1 MLRRRADRCQVPQLR
16 RPAHHQRLKCGSSK
30 AAGTRAHDPASGLTQ
45 HLRPLSPRGRRAG
58 WGGCPARSAAAHC
71 ATAPIGLWGPP
82 GPPAHQQAHS
92 APAASRP
99 ISVDGLLCTA
109 VAIALPFA
117 STRGRE
123 CAGRNFRP
131 ESYGDLSQQLPNS
144 CFADFGNFANYFHL

>member
-1 MLRRRADRCQVPQLR
+1 VPTTQPQASRSTCVPCPPAADGRGGAGALLAVLRHTAQLR
-16 RPAHHQRLKCGSSK
+16 QLAYGGHQ
-30 AAGTRAHDPASGLTQ
+30 
-45 HLRPLSPRGRRAG
+45 
-58 WGGCPARSAAAHC
+58 
-71 ATAPIGLWGPP
+71 
-82 GPPAHQQAHS
+82 AHQQAHS